1 MVAKLQLPEYDS
13 ITVLRTIISERER
26 YKDFYESLTDDWVAH
41 VENYLEHHGDPR
53 LIAPLDLSLYIS
65 EESVQKEEEKT
76 TDANSHI
83 SAQER
88 LKQKRKQT
96 LINLYSPAEGKTPYD

>member
-1 MVAKLQLPEYDS
+1 M
-13 ITVLRTIISERER
+13 
-26 YKDFYESLTDDWVAH
+26 AH

-53 LIAPLDLSLYIS
+53 FITPLDLSLYIS
-65 EESVQKEEEKT
+65 DESVQKEEEKT

-83 SAQER
+83 SAQDR

-96 LINLYSPAEGKTPYD
+96 LLNLYSPAEGKTPYDILDTL